1 MRASLRLPLTA
12 LALLG
17 AVLASL
23 QVGAHLAPLSQVLDA
38 LTGACT
44 SVDCVVISD
53 ARLPRTLA
61 GLLAGAALGVAG
73 ALMQTLTRNPLADP
87 GILGINAGAS
97 FALVVGMA
105 WLGVNGP
112 DQYVV
117 CAVIGALLANLL
129 VTLSGF
135 TGGGRVSPMRLTL
148 MGVAL
153 TAVLEGIGS
162 GITLLNPLV
171 FDQIRY
177 WQAGSLDVR
186 NLELIKAAAL
196 PIGTGVLLALGLS
209 RALDSLGMGLDM
221 AAALGTRVL
230 RTQLLGLLAITL
242 LCGAATAMVGPI
254 AFVGLMM
261 PHLARWLAGPEHGRQ
276 LPFTL
281 LLTPTVLLLAD
292 TLGRLITAGELRVS
306 VMTAFIGAPVLIW
319 LARRQ
324 RLGANG

>member
-1 MRASLRLPLTA
+1 MKGSLRLSITA
-12 LALLG
+12 LALLA

-23 QVGAHLAPLSQVLDA
+23 QVGAHLAPMSLVMDA
-38 LTGACT
+38 LSGRCT
-44 SVDCVVISD
+44 RADCVIITD

-97 FALVVGMA
+97 FALVVGMT

-117 CAVIGALLANLL
+117 CAVVGALLANLL

-171 FDQIRY
+171 FDQVRY

-186 NLELIKAAAL
+186 NLALIKTAAL
-196 PIGTGVLLALGLS
+196 PIGVGLVLALALS
-209 RALDSLGMGLDM
+209 RSLDSLGMGLDM

-242 LCGAATAMVGPI
+242 LCGSATAAVGPI

-281 LLTPTVLLLAD
+281 LLTPTLLLFAD
-292 TLGRLITAGELRVS
+292 TLGRVMASHELRVS
-306 VMTAFIGAPVLIW
+306 VVTAFIGAPVLIL

-324 RLGANG
+324 RLGAS

>member
-1 MRASLRLPLTA
+1 MRASLRLSLTA
-12 LALLG
+12 LALII

-23 QVGAHLAPLSQVLDA
+23 QVGAHLAPLSQVIDA
-38 LTGACT
+38 LSGACT
-44 SVDCVVISD
+44 SADCVVITD

-97 FALVVGMA
+97 FALVVGMT

-117 CAVIGALLANLL
+117 CALVGALLANLL
-129 VTLSGF
+129 VTLGGF
-135 TGGGRVSPMRLTL
+135 AGGGRVSPMRLTL

-171 FDQIRY
+171 FDQVRY

-186 NLELIKAAAL
+186 SLQLIKAAAL
-196 PIGTGVLLALGLS
+196 PIGLGVVLALALS
-209 RALDSLGMGLDM
+209 RALDSIGMGLDM

-242 LCGAATAMVGPI
+242 LCGSATAAVGPI

-261 PHLARWLAGPEHGRQ
+261 PHLARWLAGPAHGRQ

-281 LLTPTVLLLAD
+281 LLTPTLLLAAD
-292 TLGRLITAGELRVS
+292 TLGRVIASNEMRVS
-306 VMTAFIGAPVLIW
+306 VVTAFIGAPVLIW

-324 RLGANG
+324 RLGAS

>member
-1 MRASLRLPLTA
+1 MRASLRLSITA
-12 LALLG
+12 LALLV

-23 QVGAHLAPLSQVLDA
+23 QVGVHLAPLSQVIDA
-38 LTGACT
+38 LTGTCT
-44 SVDCVVISD
+44 SAECVIITD

-97 FALVVGMA
+97 FALVVGMT

-117 CAVIGALLANLL
+117 CALIGALLANLL
-129 VTLSGF
+129 VTLGGF
-135 TGGGRVSPMRLTL
+135 VGGGRVSPMRLTL

-171 FDQIRY
+171 FDQVRY

-186 NLELIKAAAL
+186 SLQLIKAAAL
-196 PIGTGVLLALGLS
+196 PIGLGLVLAMALS

-230 RTQLLGLLAITL
+230 RTQMFGLLAITL
-242 LCGAATAMVGPI
+242 LCGSATAAVGPI

-281 LLTPTVLLLAD
+281 LLTPTLLLAAD
-292 TLGRLITAGELRVS
+292 TLGRVIAVNELRVS
-306 VMTAFIGAPVLIW
+306 VVTAFIGAPVLIW

-324 RLGANG
+324 RLGAN

>member
-1 MRASLRLPLTA
+1 MRTSRHLTITA
-12 LALLG
+12 LALL
-17 AVLASL
+17 AAILSSL
-23 QVGAHLAPLSQVLDA
+23 QIGAHLAPLSQVMDA

-44 SVDCVVISD
+44 SIDCVTITD
-53 ARLPRTLA
+53 ARVPRTLA

-105 WLGVNGP
+105 WLGVNSP

-117 CAVIGALLANLL
+117 CAVVGALVANLL

-135 TGGGRVSPMRLTL
+135 TGGGHVSPMRLTL

-162 GITLLNPLV
+162 GISLLNPLV
-171 FDQIRY
+171 FDQVRY

-186 NLELIKAAAL
+186 NLELIKVAAI
-196 PIGTGVLLALGLS
+196 PIGLGVVLALSLS
-209 RALDSLGMGLDM
+209 RNLDSLGMGLDM

-242 LCGAATAMVGPI
+242 LCGAATAIVGPI

-261 PHLARWLAGPEHGRQ
+261 PHLARRLAGPEHARQ

-281 LLTPTVLLLAD
+281 LLTPTLLLLAD
-292 TLGRLITAGELRVS
+292 TLGRVIATNELRVS
-306 VMTAFIGAPVLIW
+306 VMTAFVGAPVLIW
-319 LARRQ
+319 LARRR
-324 RLGANG
+324 RLGAS

>member
-1 MRASLRLPLTA
+1 MSISLRLLVA
-12 LALLG
+12 GAALLL
-17 AVLASL
+17 AVVASL
-23 QVGAHLAPLSQVLDA
+23 QVGAHMASLTDVAQA
-38 LTGACT
+38 LTGRCT
-44 SVDCVVISD
+44 RPDCVIITD

-73 ALMQTLTRNPLADP
+73 ALMQSLTRNPLADP

-97 FALVVGMA
+97 FALVVSMT
-105 WLGVNGP
+105 WLGVNSP
-112 DQYVV
+112 DQYVL
-117 CAVIGALLANLL
+117 CALAGALLANLL
-129 VTLSGF
+129 VTLGGF
-135 TGGGRVSPMRLTL
+135 TGGGRVSPLRLTL

-171 FDQIRY
+171 FDQVRY

-186 NLELIKAAAL
+186 NLALLQAAAL
-196 PIGTGVLLALGLS
+196 PIGLGVVLALGLS

-242 LCGAATAMVGPI
+242 LCGAATAVVGPI
-254 AFVGLMM
+254 AFIGLMM
-261 PHLARWLAGPEHGRQ
+261 PHLARWLAGPEHRRQ
-276 LPFTL
+276 LPLTL
-281 LLTPTVLLLAD
+281 LLTPTLLLVAD
-292 TLGRLITAGELRVS
+292 TLGRLIASNELRVS
-306 VMTAFIGAPVLIW
+306 VLTAFIGAPVLIL

-324 RLGANG
+324 RLGAS